1 MAEEVLAN
9 AYPHAFR
16 GKRPARSLRTARI
29 VLLLVSGAAVAAC
42 LVVVAFSALQEMRT
56 SSLQANFFSKEAARL
71 TYSLGSGASHA
82 ILFPRGGP
90 YDERL
95 GYSGLP
101 QYLARLHARHFAVT
115 RQARQ
120 SAALREVVATQG
132 YAVYRDKRQAGLLL
146 RDRAGAPLYS
156 AAYPE
161 RSYKD
166 FGAVP
171 PIVTRTL
178 LFIEDRYLLQ
188 TKYPHYNPAIEWK
201 RFAQAGAGWVA
212 GWLNPHLRR
221 GGASTLA
228 TQIEKFRHSPGGRT
242 QGVRE
247 KLRQM
252 EAASV
257 RAYLGG
263 PNTLGARKQI
273 VTDYLNSTLLGSRPG
288 YGEVIGIA
296 DGLDVWYG
304 TNFDKANHVLADPDA
319 GNIARTARIYKQLL
333 SLLLAERR
341 PAYYLVQHHKALAAF
356 TDRNLRRLAA
366 NGVIDRRLCEAA
378 LAAPLVFREHAPAP
392 ARISYVD
399 RKGADAIRAELLRSL
414 GIPSLYDLD
423 HVDVSASTTIDAVT
437 QHRVADFL
445 TQLRSPDQVE
455 SLGLVGKDLL
465 GGGDPALVN
474 YSIVLYERGAGRN
487 LVRVHADSLNQPFDL
502 NSGTKLQLG
511 STAKLRTLITYLEI
525 ISRLHDRYAG
535 MSRLALNYLSKQA
548 TDPLSQWALG
558 YLADTPDHSLQAM
571 LDAAM
576 QRKYSASPG
585 ETFLTGGGEH
595 VFHNFAKWEDHERPT
610 VETAF
615 ANSVNLVFVRM
626 LRDVVRWYIAED
638 HLQHDAL
645 GPKPNMAVR
654 HAFLERFADQEG
666 SAFLSKFYD
675 SFKGLNSRQR
685 LSLVAERAGPYA
697 KRLAVVFRSL
707 RPNADIAALK
717 AFLVQQTRGKLI
729 LYEPLDKLYAEYGAD
744 RFSLTDRG
752 YLSHVHPLEL
762 WLAAYLDKHPDAS
775 RDEVLQAGAKVRQE
789 VYRWLFKT
797 HNPGRQNWRI
807 RMLVEQDAFERL
819 GVDWRRL
826 GYPFAHLV
834 PSLAT
839 AIGSS
844 GDRPDALA
852 ELMGIIVNNGIRQP
866 TIDIRSLQF
875 AANTPYE
882 TDLAGGDEKP
892 ARLLSPEIATTVR
905 RALGDV
911 VIEGT
916 GKRFQSAYHDAD
928 GKPLQLGGKTGTGD
942 NRFDTFG
949 AGRGLIE
956 SRVIDRTATF
966 VFFLGDR
973 FFGTITAY
981 VPGSKAASFHFTSAL
996 AVQLLKTLS
1005 PEIQPLFAQKTEARS

>member
-1 MAEEVLAN
+1 LTEEVLADTS
-9 AYPHAFR
+9 PHAFGGMR
-16 GKRPARSLRTARI
+16 QSRFLTIARVVLPLVLGGAVIVWMVSTA
-29 VLLLVSGAAVAAC
+29 V
-42 LVVVAFSALQEMRT
+42 SALEEMRT
-56 SSLQANFFSKEAARL
+56 SALQANYFSSEAARL
-71 TYSLGSGASHA
+71 TYKLGRGASDT

-101 QYLARLHARHFAVT
+101 KILTGLQARHFAV
-115 RQARQ
+115 AAEVRQ
-120 SAALREVVATQG
+120 SAALRNVVASQG
-132 YAVYRDKRQAGLLL
+132 YAVYREKQQAGLLL
-146 RDRAGAPLYS
+146 RDRTGAPLYVAS
-156 AAYPE
+156 FPE
-161 RSYKD
+161 RYYNN
-166 FGAVP
+166 FEAVP
-171 PIVTRTL
+171 PIVVRTL
-178 LFIEDRYLLQ
+178 LFIEDRNLLE
-188 TKYPHYNPAIEWK
+188 TRYPHYNPAIEWK
-201 RFAQAGAGWVA
+201 RFAQAGAGWIA
-212 GWLNPHLRR
+212 GWLDPHLRR

-252 EAASV
+252 EAASL
-257 RAYLGG
+257 RAYLNG

-288 YGEVIGIA
+288 YGEVVGVA
-296 DGLDVWYG
+296 DGLRVWYG
-304 TNFDKANHVLADPDA
+304 TDFNSASRVLTDSDPRNLA
-319 GNIARTARIYKQLL
+319 QKARIYKQIL

-341 PAYYLVQHHKALAAF
+341 PAYYLVQNLGALAAF

-366 NGVIDRRLCEAA
+366 DKVIDRKLCAAA
-378 LAAPLVFREHAPAP
+378 LATPLIFRKNAPAP
-392 ARISYVD
+392 AHISYVD
-399 RKGADAIRAELLRSL
+399 RKGADAIRAELLRST
-414 GIPSLYDLD
+414 GISSLYDLD
-423 HVDVSASTTIDAVT
+423 HMDVSATTTIDAGT

-445 TQLRSPDQVE
+445 VRLRDPGQVE
-455 SLGLVGKDLL
+455 TLGLVGKDLL

-487 LVRVHADSLNQPFDL
+487 LVRVHADSLNQPFDI

-525 ISRLHDRYAG
+525 ISRLHDRYSG
-535 MSRLALNYLSKQA
+535 LPRERLSTFANHAS
-548 TDPLSQWALG
+548 DPLSQWALG
-558 YLADTPDHSLQAM
+558 YLAQTPDRSLQAM

-595 VFHNFAKWEDHERPT
+595 VFHNFAKWEDYERPT
-610 VETAF
+610 VETGF

-626 LRDVVRWYIAED
+626 LRDIIRWYIAQYG
-638 HLQHDAL
+638 LQHGAL
-645 GPKPNMAVR
+645 GPAPNMAVR

-666 SAFLSKFYD
+666 SAFLTKFYNA
-675 SFKGLNSRQR
+675 FKRLNSRQR
-685 LSLVAERAGPYA
+685 LALAADKAGPYA
-697 KRLAVVFRSL
+697 KRLTVVFRSL
-707 RPNADIAALK
+707 RPNADVAALR
-717 AFLVQQTRGKLI
+717 AFLEQQTKGRLI
-729 LYEPLDKLYAEYGAD
+729 LYEPLDKLYAEYGVN
-744 RFSLTDRG
+744 RFSLIDRG

-762 WLAAYLDKHPDAS
+762 WLAAYLDKHPNAS
-775 RDEVLQAGAKVRQE
+775 RDEVLRAGAKVRQE
-789 VYRWLFKT
+789 VYRWLFRS

-807 RMLVEQDAFERL
+807 RMLVEQDAFKRL
-819 GVDWRRL
+819 GEDWRRL

-852 ELMGIIVNNGIRQP
+852 DLMGIIVNNGVRQP

-875 AANTPYE
+875 AAGTPYE

-892 ARLLSPEIATTVR
+892 VRLLSLELATTVR
-905 RALGDV
+905 RALSDV

-916 GKRFQSAYHDAD
+916 GKRFQSAYHDGD

-949 AGRGLIE
+949 PGRGLID

-981 VPGSKAASFHFTSAL
+981 VPGRKAASFHFTSAL

-1005 PEIQPLFAQKTEARS
+1005 PEIQPLFEQKTEARS

>member
-1 MAEEVLAN
+1 
-9 AYPHAFR
+9 
-16 GKRPARSLRTARI
+16 
-29 VLLLVSGAAVAAC
+29 LLLLFGAAAFICVAVIA
-42 LVVVAFSALQEMRT
+42 LSAIQEMRT
-56 SSLQANFFSKEAARL
+56 SSLQANFFSKEASQLAFAL
-71 TYSLGSGASHA
+71 KPGPSNS
-82 ILFPRGGP
+82 ILFPGGGP
-90 YDERL
+90 YDQRL

-101 QYLARLHARHFAVT
+101 QYLARLRARHFAITQQV
-115 RQARQ
+115 RQ
-120 SAALREVVATQG
+120 SVALRQVVASQG
-132 YAVYRDKRQAGLLL
+132 YAVYRDKQKAGLLL
-146 RDRAGAPLYS
+146 RDRTGAPFYS
-156 AAYPE
+156 AQFPE
-161 RSYKD
+161 HSYD
-166 FGAVP
+166 SFDAVP
-171 PIVTRTL
+171 PIVVRSL
-178 LFIEDRYLLQ
+178 LFVEDRFLLE
-188 TKYPHYNPAIEWK
+188 TRYPHYNPAIEWK

-212 GWLNPHLRR
+212 GWVDPHLRR

-242 QGVRE
+242 QNVRE

-252 EAASV
+252 EAASL
-257 RAYLGG
+257 RAYLDG
-263 PNTLGARKQI
+263 PDTLAARKGI

-296 DGLDVWYG
+296 DGLRVWYG
-304 TNFDKANHVLADPDA
+304 TDFSKANSLLDNAKSGNLARRA
-319 GNIARTARIYKQLL
+319 EVFKQIL

-341 PAYYLVQHHKALAAF
+341 PAYYLVQNHDALSAF
-356 TDRNLRRLAA
+356 TNTNLRRLVS
-366 NGVIDRRLCEAA
+366 NGVIDQKLYEAA
-378 LAAPLVFREHAPAP
+378 LAAPLIFRTKAPAP
-392 ARISYVD
+392 VPVSYVD
-399 RKGADAIRAELLRSL
+399 RKGADSIRAELLRGT
-414 GIPSLYDLD
+414 GISSFYDLD
-423 HVDVSASTTIDAVT
+423 HMDVSATTTLDAVT
-437 QHRVADFL
+437 QRRVAEFL
-445 TQLRSPDQVE
+445 SRLQNPEQVE

-465 GGGDPALVN
+465 GGGSPALVN
-474 YSIVLYERGAGRN
+474 YSVVLYERGAGRN
-487 LVRVHADSLNQPFDL
+487 FVRVHADSLNQPLDL

-535 MSRLALNYLSKQA
+535 MSRQALGYLANQA
-548 TDPLSQWALG
+548 SDPLSQWALG
-558 YLADTPDHSLQAM
+558 YLAGTPDHSLQPM

-595 VFHNFAKWEDHERPT
+595 VFHNFAKWEDYERPT

-615 ANSVNLVFVRM
+615 ANSVNLVFIRM
-626 LRDVVRWYIAED
+626 MRDIVRWYVAED
-638 HLQHDAL
+638 HLQRGAV
-645 GPKPNMAVR
+645 GPNPNLKVR
-654 HAFLERFADQEG
+654 RAFLERFADQEG
-666 SAFLSKFYD
+666 SAFLTKFYNEFKELD
-675 SFKGLNSRQR
+675 SGQR
-685 LSLVAERAGPYA
+685 LALVARRAGPYA
-697 KRLAVVFRSL
+697 KRLSVVYRSL
-707 RPNADIAALK
+707 RPNADIAALH
-717 AFLVQQTRGKLI
+717 AFLNRQMRNRLV
-729 LYEPLDKLYAEYGAD
+729 LYEPLEKLYEEYD
-744 RFSLTDRG
+744 VSRFSLTDRA

-762 WLAAYLDKHPDAS
+762 WLAGYLDRHPNAS
-775 RDEVLQAGAKVRQE
+775 RAEVLKAGYWVRQD

-797 HNPGRQNWRI
+797 RNPGRQNWRI

-819 GVDWRRL
+819 AADWRRL

-852 ELMGIIVNNGIRQP
+852 ELMGIIVNDGVRQP
-866 TIDIRSLQF
+866 TVDIRSLQF
-875 AANTPYE
+875 AVGTPYE
-882 TDLAGGDEKP
+882 TDLAGGDDKP
-892 ARLLSPEIATTVR
+892 SRLLSPEIAATVR

-916 GKRFQSAYHDAD
+916 GKRVQSAYQDGN
-928 GKPLQLGGKTGTGD
+928 GKPLPLGGKTGTGD

-981 VPGSKAASFHFTSAL
+981 VPGKKAADFHFTSAL

-1005 PEIQPLFAQKTEARS
+1005 PEIQPLFAQRREAKS

>member
-1 MAEEVLAN
+1 LAI
-9 AYPHAFR
+9 
-16 GKRPARSLRTARI
+16 ARVALP
-29 VLLLVSGAAVAAC
+29 LLLGGGVIAWAASIAV
-42 LVVVAFSALQEMRT
+42 SALEEMRT
-56 SSLQANFFSKEAARL
+56 STLQANYFSNAATRL
-71 TYSLGSGASHA
+71 TYKLGPGASDT

-101 QYLARLHARHFAVT
+101 QFLTRLQSRHFAVT
-115 RQARQ
+115 REVRQ
-120 SAALREVVATQG
+120 SAALRNVVSSQG
-132 YAVYRDKRQAGLLL
+132 YAVYREKQQAGLLL
-146 RDRAGAPLYS
+146 RDRRGAPLY
-156 AAYPE
+156 AASFPE
-161 RSYKD
+161 HYYSNIE
-166 FGAVP
+166 AVP
-171 PIVTRTL
+171 PIVVRTL
-178 LFIEDRYLLQ
+178 LFIEDRYLLE
-188 TKYPHYNPAIEWK
+188 TRYPDYNPAIEWK
-201 RFAQAGAGWVA
+201 RFAQAGAGWIA
-212 GWLNPHLRR
+212 GWLDPHLRR

-252 EAASV
+252 EAASL
-257 RAYLGG
+257 RAYLNG
-263 PNTLGARKQI
+263 PNTLGARRQI

-288 YGEVIGIA
+288 YGEVVGVA
-296 DGLDVWYG
+296 DGLRVWYG
-304 TNFDKANHVLADPDA
+304 TDFDTANRVLVDPDP
-319 GNIARTARIYKQLL
+319 GNLAQKARIYKQIL
-333 SLLLAERR
+333 SLFLAERR
-341 PAYYLVQHHKALAAF
+341 PAYYLIQNHGALAAF
-356 TDRNLRRLAA
+356 TNLNLRRLAA
-366 NGVIDRRLCEAA
+366 NKIIDRRLCEAA
-378 LAAPLVFREHAPAP
+378 IAAPLIFRENAPSP
-392 ARISYVD
+392 AHVSYVD
-399 RKGADAIRAELLRSL
+399 RKSADAIRTELLRST
-414 GIPSLYDLD
+414 GISSLYDLD
-423 HVDVSASTTIDAVT
+423 HTDVSATTTIDAAA

-445 TQLRSPDQVE
+445 VRLRDPEEVE
-455 SLGLVGKDLL
+455 ALGLVGKDLL

-487 LVRVHADSLNQPFDL
+487 LVRVHADSLDQPFDL

-525 ISRLHDRYAG
+525 VSRLHDRYSGLPHEKLSA
-535 MSRLALNYLSKQA
+535 LAARAS
-548 TDPLSQWALG
+548 DPLSQWALG
-558 YLADTPDHSLQAM
+558 YLAATPDHGLQPM

-595 VFHNFAKWEDHERPT
+595 VFHNFAKWEDYEKPT
-610 VETAF
+610 VESAF

-626 LRDVVRWYIAED
+626 LRDIIRWYTAEYG
-638 HLQHDAL
+638 LQHGAL
-645 GPKPNMAVR
+645 GPEPNMAVR
-654 HAFLERFADQEG
+654 HALLERFADQEG
-666 SAFLSKFYD
+666 SAFLTKFYNA
-675 SFKGLNSRQR
+675 FKGLNSRQR
-685 LSLVAERAGPYA
+685 LALIGGKAGPYA
-697 KRLAVVFRSL
+697 KRLSVVFRSL
-707 RPNADIAALK
+707 RPNADIAALRS
-717 AFLVQQTRGKLI
+717 FLEEQTKGRLV
-729 LYEPLDKLYAEYGAD
+729 LYEPLDKLYAEYGVD
-744 RFSLTDRG
+744 RFSLVDRG

-762 WLAAYLDKHPDAS
+762 WLAGYLDKHPNAS
-775 RDEVLQAGAKVRQE
+775 RGEVLRAGAKVRQE
-789 VYRWLFKT
+789 VYRWLLKS

-807 RMLVEQDAFERL
+807 RMLVEQDAFARL
-819 GVDWRRL
+819 GQDWRRL

-852 ELMGIIVNNGIRQP
+852 ELMGVIVNNGVRQA

-875 AANTPYE
+875 AAGTPYE
-882 TDLAGGDEKP
+882 TALAGGDEKP
-892 ARLLSPEIATTVR
+892 VRLLSPELATTVR

-928 GKPLQLGGKTGTGD
+928 GKPLRLGGKTGTGD

-949 AGRGLIE
+949 AGGGLIE
-956 SRVIDRTATF
+956 SRVVDRTATF

-981 VPGSKAASFHFTSAL
+981 VPGRKAASFHFTSAL

-1005 PEIQPLFAQKTEARS
+1005 PQIQPLFAQKTEANS